1 MATLCAFRTAT
12 AGLVRP
18 VRSPSSS
25 RIFEI
30 SATVIPHVRYKTDQA
45 RRPRNDNID
54 YRVVQIVDP
63 ETGRLN
69 EPAELRDILASINR
83 KTHFVELVNEEPNP
97 IVKIKNKLEE
107 YAWTRQRRAKI
118 KAANAIQ
125 QKEVQMT
132 WGVASGDLAHKLKKV
147 RRELEKGNRVDLVY
161 APKKDQ
167 ALPSP
172 QQIEERLRE
181 TVDLLADVG
190 KEWRP
195 RKIQRNIAIMSFQA
209 HAMK

>member
-1 MATLCAFRTAT
+1 MATFCAFRTAA

-18 VRSPSSS
+18 ARSPSSS
-25 RIFEI
+25 RIYEI
-30 SATVIPHVRYKTDQA
+30 STFIIPHVRYKTNLA
-45 RRPRNDNID
+45 RHPRNDEID
-54 YRVVQIVDP
+54 YRVVQMVDP
-63 ETGRLN
+63 DTGRLK
-69 EPAELRDILASINR
+69 EPTELRDILASINR
-83 KTHFVELVNEEPNP
+83 KTHFVELVSEEPNP
-97 IVKIKNKLEE
+97 IVKIKDKKEE
-107 YAWTRQRRAKI
+107 YSWMKEKRARLKL
-118 KAANAIQ
+118 ANSIQ

-172 QQIEERLRE
+172 LKIEERLRE

-195 RKIQRNIAIMSFQA
+195 RNIQRNIAILSFQGHSA
-209 HAMK
+209 K